1 MDMPTIGIN
10 NYYYKHNTPK
20 SGNSFCILNS
30 LQLIQVVK
38 DNWHTRK
45 PGAGETDKSRKVLVE
60 LQEIFYGNFRQD
72 AKPFFFCGGRAKLV
86 EGLPVQAKVEARCA
100 GERPSLVHFVW
111 YKDAVAHK
119 AFYRPLPAKIEAVVY
134 SHEALSEGDDKPDT
148 DCDWEIVT
156 LLCSP
161 SAETEPM
168 PPLTMARNQLREKG
182 GTYGEYTALQYAESI
197 WYHSMRDL
205 KVRYE

>member
-10 NYYYKHNTPK
+10 NYYYKHNTKK
-20 SGNSFCILNS
+20 SGNSYTLLTS
-30 LQLIQVVK
+30 QQLIEAVEFHWY
-38 DNWHTRK
+38 NRK
-45 PGAGETDKSRKVLVE
+45 PGAGETDKSRKVVIQ
-60 LQEIFYGNFRQD
+60 LQHPIYTGVC
-72 AKPFFFCGGRAKLV
+72 FCGARAKLI
-86 EGLPVQAKVEARCA
+86 EGLPVQTRIEARQA

-111 YKDAVAHK
+111 YRDAVEHGAL
-119 AFYRPLPAKIEAVVY
+119 YEPRPAKVEVVVY
-134 SHEALSEGDDKPDT
+134 SREALSEGNDKPDT

-156 LLCSP
+156 LLCSS

-182 GTYGEYTALQYAESI
+182 GTYGEYSGLEYAKSI